1 MNLLEAVI
9 VGDVEKVKDLL
20 TNGAEVDVRD
30 ENGMTPLLLA
40 AKKGNSEIVSLL
52 LAHGADVNAQD
63 YYLAWTPLILASA
76 LGHKKVV
83 KILLEYGADIDIKD
97 QNGMT
102 ALKYAAKNGYKEI
115 VELLKNARIKREDHL
130 P

>member
-30 ENGMTPLLLA
+30 KNGMTPLLLA
-40 AKKGNSEIVSLL
+40 ARKGNSEIVRLL
-52 LAHGADVNAQD
+52 LAHGANVNAQD
-63 YYLAWTPLILASA
+63 HYLAWTPLILASA

-83 KILLEYGADIDIKD
+83 KLLLEYGADIDIKD

-102 ALKYAAKNGYKEI
+102 ALKYAVKNGYKEI
-115 VELLKNARIKREDHL
+115 VELLKSAKTKR
-130 P
+130 

>member
-20 TNGAEVDVRD
+20 TKGAEVDVRD
-30 ENGMTPLLLA
+30 RNGMTPLLLA
-40 AKKGNSEIVSLL
+40 ARKGNSETVRLL
-52 LAHGADVNAQD
+52 LAHGANVNAQD

-83 KILLEYGADIDIKD
+83 KLLLEHGADIDIKD

-102 ALKYAAKNGYKEI
+102 ALKYAVKNGYKEI
-115 VELLKNARIKREDHL
+115 VELLKRAKTKK
-130 P
+130 